1 MGRAM
6 ANKLPWMKHDHNAR
20 NDDFIKRACGRFG
33 HFGYSGW
40 FRMLEVL
47 HEHGTGDKLCITR
60 SRFASELGS
69 KWPPVGNLLAFCQ
82 ESGKVRFT
90 DDGKELVIEVKNF
103 RKKQGKKGGQ
113 NDQSGDLENSKQALE
128 EEEEGE
134 EDNNR
139 LGFRKILNGVTAKV
153 AGWRYSAG
161 ALEDHRFPFGKD
173 KGRRILDLEASRCE
187 FYMRNFQVDAKT
199 AAALKHRI
207 KIKAEEGIAR

>member
-1 MGRAM
+1 M

-20 NDDFIKRACGRFG
+20 NDDFIKRACGEFG
-33 HFGYSGW
+33 HFGYAGW

-47 HEHGTGDKLCITR
+47 HEHGAGDKLCITR

-113 NDQSGDLENSKQALE
+113 NDSPDDLKDFKQAQE
-128 EEEEGE
+128 EEGDGE

-139 LGFRKILNGVTAKV
+139 VGIFGVINGLASKLWVKRWTA
-153 AGWRYSAG
+153 AD
-161 ALEDHRFPFGKD
+161 LENHQFQYGKD
-173 KGRRILDLEASRCE
+173 DRGRRVIDMEPSRCQWWLGRLQ
-187 FYMRNFQVDAKT
+187 MDPKT
-199 AAALKHRI
+199 TAALKHRI
-207 KIKAEEGIAR
+207 ALRNGEAIRK